1 MNIKLLI
8 FWIFILSVVI
18 LIIYKIYSYFGLIES
33 FSKSVIGGGT
43 RLCNS
48 RGCDVR
54 YVKECE
60 GGLCYK

>member
-8 FWIFILSVVI
+8 FWIFILCIVTY
-18 LIIYKIYSYFGLIES
+18 IIYKIYRYFGFIES
-33 FSKSVIGGGT
+33 FSNVYAGT

>member
-33 FSKSVIGGGT
+33 FSNVIGGGT

>member
-1 MNIKLLI
+1 MNITLLI
-8 FWIFILSVVI
+8 FRIFLFCVVVF
-18 LIIYKIYSYFGLIES
+18 IIYKIYRYFGFVER
-33 FSKSVIGGGT
+33 FSNVIGGGT